1 MSQVTGGMYETLK
14 QVTEMVEKGSKH
26 RIFASA
32 HVQLASA
39 AAFAPTINFDVSGSN
54 IPPFLSLSRLCV
66 DHSSC
71 HLTDIQSYFG
81 LVSDQVLL

>member
-1 MSQVTGGMYETLK
+1 
-14 QVTEMVEKGSKH
+14 MVEKGSKN
-26 RIFASA
+26 RIFVSV
-32 HVQLASA
+32 HVQLASDA
-39 AAFAPTINFDVSGSN
+39 AAFAPTINFDVSGSKPL
-54 IPPFLSLSRLCV
+54 IVPPFLSLSQLCV